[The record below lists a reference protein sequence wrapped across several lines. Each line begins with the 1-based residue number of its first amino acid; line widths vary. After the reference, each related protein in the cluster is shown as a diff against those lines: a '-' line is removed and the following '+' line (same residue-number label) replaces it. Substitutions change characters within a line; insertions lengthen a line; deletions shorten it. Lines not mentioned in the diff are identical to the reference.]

1 VSPIGFALAACGGGE
16 GEGEGEQSEISV
28 NYQSPSATLK
38 SSLYSFQESESSEGW
53 WYAGE
58 YNSPQLIS
66 YFPQAV
72 GVVDIASDGD
82 LDVIIPLNK
91 GYRTGIDTR
100 HHFTVLENI
109 DGTLEFSSEMT
120 NSTPFVTGA
129 RRLETFHLDRL
140 NSDVLVTVAHDTAI
154 EAETRDDIPW
164 RMGDLTFTDLNNFQ
178 DISSGLIPDNTLP
191 KSFQTGRESA
201 VNAHSLAVGDINGDG
216 LEDILVGEMNSAFI
230 LYQTETGPFT
240 FYTDTF
246 LSNLGWNYR
255 DPSLDDA
262 TSVLLLDSHL
272 ADFNGDGYDDL
283 LLGWGH
289 GTTVSRIFLNDT
301 NGNFDQINSIA
312 LPVSAYGVEN
322 TLHMK
327 TFSSDLDADGD
338 LDILV
343 LQSRYEPYYSGSYIQ
358 YLEQTEQNV
367 FVDVTSEKLVDPM
380 EFEDTFGARL
390 QWTNFWE
397 VTDIDADGDDDL
409 VGTSVKNQ
417 SPIIFLNDGSGS
429 FAESNITSSDII
441 GQPIAWGDYDEN
453 GTIDFVTWHST
464 WNDSTGTS
472 STNSFYL
479 YEYDGLIA

>member
-1 VSPIGFALAACGGGE
+1 MTAKLLKNKLNKKTPLLMSPFGFALAACGGG
-16 GEGEGEQSEISV
+16 GGSEQSEESV
-28 NYQSPSATLK
+28 SSQPPSAKLK
-38 SSLYSFQESESSEGW
+38 SSLHSFQESESSEGW

-255 DPSLDDA
+255 DPSLD
-262 TSVLLLDSHL
+262 
-272 ADFNGDGYDDL
+272 
-283 LLGWGH
+283 
-289 GTTVSRIFLNDT
+289 
-301 NGNFDQINSIA
+301 
-312 LPVSAYGVEN
+312 
-322 TLHMK
+322 
-327 TFSSDLDADGD
+327 
-338 LDILV
+338 
-343 LQSRYEPYYSGSYIQ
+343 
-358 YLEQTEQNV
+358 
-367 FVDVTSEKLVDPM
+367 
-380 EFEDTFGARL
+380 
-390 QWTNFWE
+390 
-397 VTDIDADGDDDL
+397 
-409 VGTSVKNQ
+409 
-417 SPIIFLNDGSGS
+417 
-429 FAESNITSSDII
+429 
-441 GQPIAWGDYDEN
+441 
-453 GTIDFVTWHST
+453 
-464 WNDSTGTS
+464 
-472 STNSFYL
+472 
-479 YEYDGLIA
+479 